1 MWQSQTAL
9 AGIFT
14 FFGISI
20 PESRKPLRARKNGLI
35 EPLTLRR

>member
-14 FFGISI
+14 FSGISI
-20 PESRKPLRARKNGLI
+20 PESRKPLRAQINGLT
-35 EPLTLRR
+35 ELLTLRH